1 MKISVFGLGY
11 VGAVSGACLAKSGH
25 QVIGVDVSQAK
36 VDIINNGECPIVEP
50 GLPEL
55 ITEVTGSGAL
65 SATTNAADAINQCD
79 ITMIA
84 VGTPSDDT
92 GNVNLDAVKGCLA
105 DLSELLANKTDYHVV
120 VIRSTVPPGT
130 TDSLI
135 NVTPEI
141 RKAVD
146 EGRIGFVMNPEFLRE
161 GSSIDDFLYPEVTI
175 IGESSEKAGEFVES
189 LYSFIDAPV
198 VHLSLPAAEMIKYVN
213 NCFHALKVTFANEVG
228 AVCKELDIDSHAVMD
243 VVCMDTKLNISRKYL
258 MPGFAFGGSCLPKDL
273 RALNHIARHRDL
285 ELPLLDSMLPSN
297 QNLIERTAQRVQ
309 KYGAR
314 KVGMLGLSFKRNTD
328 DLRESPFVTLAEQ
341 LIGKGYDL
349 KAFDKNVSVS
359 KLIGSNQAYVEQHLP
374 HIDSVL
380 SESVEDVAAHAE
392 VLIVCN
398 YEPEYQT
405 CLAAYKDDKVII
417 DLARLPDDLRNGEK
431 YDGLAW

>member
-55 ITEVTGSGAL
+55 IKEVSASGAL
-65 SATTNAADAINQCD
+65 SATTDAAEAINQSD

-84 VGTPSDDT
+84 VGTPSDDS
-92 GNVNLDAVKGCLA
+92 GNVSLQAVKSCLA
-105 DLSELLANKTDYHVV
+105 DLSALLANKADYHVV

-135 NVTPEI
+135 NVTSEI
-141 RKAVD
+141 AEAVAD
-146 EGRIGFVMNPEFLRE
+146 GRIGFVMNPEFLRE

-175 IGESSEKAGEFVES
+175 IGESSEKAGQVIES
-189 LYSFIDAPV
+189 LYGFIDAPV
-198 VHLSLPAAEMIKYVN
+198 VHLNLPEAEMIKYVN

-243 VVCMDTKLNISRKYL
+243 VVCQDTKLNISRKYL

-285 ELPLLDSMLPSN
+285 DLPLLDSMLPSN
-297 QNLIERTAQRVQ
+297 QNLIERTVQRIQ
-309 KYGAR
+309 KYGKR
-314 KVGMLGLSFKRNTD
+314 KIGLLGLSFKRNTD

-341 LIGKGYDL
+341 LIGKGFDL

-380 SESVEDVAAHAE
+380 AESLEDVAQHAE
-392 VLIVCN
+392 VLVVCN
-398 YEPEYQT
+398 FEPEYEQ
-405 CLAAYKDDKVII
+405 CLAAHQGEKVIV
-417 DLARLPDDLRNGEK
+417 DLARLPDALRNGEN

>member
-1 MKISVFGLGY
+1 MRISVFGLGY

-25 QVIGVDVSQAK
+25 QVIGVDVSQTK

-55 ITEVTGSGAL
+55 IQEVTGNGML
-65 SATTNAADAINQCD
+65 SATTDAAHAIKNSD

-84 VGTPSDDT
+84 VGTPSDDS
-92 GNVNLDAVKGCLA
+92 GNVNLGAVKSCLA
-105 DLSELLANKTDYHVV
+105 DLSELLASKDDYHVV
-120 VIRSTVPPGT
+120 VVRSTVPPGT

-141 RKAVD
+141 ANAVAED
-146 EGRIGFVMNPEFLRE
+146 KIGFVMNPEFLRE
-161 GSSIDDFLYPEVTI
+161 GSSIDDFLYPSVTI
-175 IGESSEKAGEFVES
+175 IGENTPKAGKVIEE

-198 VHLSLPAAEMIKYVN
+198 MHLDLPAAEMIKYVN
-213 NCFHALKVTFANEVG
+213 NCFHALKVTFANEIG
-228 AVCKELDIDSHAVMD
+228 AVCKQLDIDSHAVMD
-243 VVCMDTKLNISRKYL
+243 VVCMDNKLNISKKYL

-297 QNLIERTAQRVQ
+297 QNLIDRTAQRIQ
-309 KYGAR
+309 KYGKR
-314 KVGMLGLSFKRNTD
+314 KVGFLGLSFKRNTD

-341 LIGKGYDL
+341 LIGKGFDL
-349 KAFDKNVSVS
+349 RAFDKNVSVS
-359 KLIGSNQAYVEQHLP
+359 KLIGSNQAYVEEHLP

-380 SESVEDVAAHAE
+380 SDSVEDVVEHAE
-392 VLIVCN
+392 IIVVCN
-398 YEPEYQT
+398 FEEEYDAA
-405 CLAAYKDDKVII
+405 LAARDQGKVLI
-417 DLARLPDDLRNGEK
+417 DLARLPDALRTGDS